1 MYKPLPNNVAIQPSE
16 IEGVGLFAVEDIPAH
31 SNLGISHHFL
41 DDKLIRTPLGGFY
54 NHSDDPNCYTVIN
67 NDYAELIT
75 LHEVS
80 AGEELTATYCIN
92 PLSTR
97 SSVG

>member
-75 LHEVS
+75 LQEVS
-80 AGEELTATYCIN
+80 LERSLQPLTALT
-92 PLSTR
+92 P
-97 SSVG
+97 